1 MMRTTLLLA
10 GTAAVMGIATPA
22 PTKAQ
27 TLAAIKAED
36 NEVANAY
43 TSFVQIA
50 SNPFGMSAALEA
62 KLKRMKEMDSPVAF
76 IEESDDVVSEEEVQA
91 QASPSP
97 SITET
102 DALARIAALEKKC
115 TFCKESEEKV
125 ITAAKAAVA
134 AHSTAQD
141 KSEILS
147 GKKSEE
153 TTAQTE
159 FDDAKEKLTL
169 DKSAIMA
176 AFNVLLDTDPQTEY
190 DDFVKLN
197 KDLKVVQQDIASKD
211 TLLETAKTAVT
222 TAQSDY
228 DTASDAADTADTA
241 TDTAGTVKDKVCDNE
256 DYSYVPPS
264 PPSGF

>member
-1 MMRTTLLLA
+1 MFSLALSPAVLGLQASAPLTLDAGKGLA
-10 GTAAVMGIATPA
+10 RASSA
-22 PTKAQ
+22 
-27 TLAAIKAED
+27 
-36 NEVANAY
+36 
-43 TSFVQIA
+43 SFVQI
-50 SNPFGMSAALEA
+50 SSDPFSMSKVLYA
-62 KLKRMKEMDSPVAF
+62 KLDRMKEMDAPVAF
-76 IEESDDVVSEEEVQA
+76 IQEGEDVVSEEEVEA

-115 TFCKESEEKV
+115 TFCRETEEKV

-147 GKKSEE
+147 GKKSEQ
-153 TTAQTE
+153 TTAQTD

-169 DKSAIMA
+169 DKSTIMA
-176 AFNVLLDTDPQTEY
+176 AFEVLLDTDPQTEY

-228 DTASDAADTADTA
+228 DTASDDADTADTA
-241 TDTAGTVKDKVCDNE
+241 TTSSITVKDKICDDE

-264 PPSGF
+264 PPSSF